1 MEPSRNVSVVQ
12 SKSNIMKRSFRISTS
27 AMLLIG
33 LVSSVSMASTASN
46 IQDRVLGLELNTAPP
61 IQLMMFT
68 ATPNGDN
75 VDVEWTTGGELDND
89 FFTVERSKDGDQ
101 WQIVEIIQGNGTSF
115 TTILYGIKDHDPLP
129 GTSFY
134 RIKQTDFNGNG
145 TYSPVVEVV
154 RQGSANISVYPN
166 PAQSLVSVE
175 AENIEAMDIELH
187 NAAGQ
192 SIPIAITRDQG
203 KAWIALNTLPVGT
216 YILTFQQGDLRM
228 TEKLIIE

>member
-1 MEPSRNVSVVQ
+1 
-12 SKSNIMKRSFRISTS
+12 MKRSFRISTS
-27 AMLLIG
+27 AIL
-33 LVSSVSMASTASN
+33 LVSLMSSVAMANSTGNSLDK
-46 IQDRVLGLELNTAPP
+46 ISRLELNAVPP

-75 VDVEWTTGGELDND
+75 VDVEWTTGGEIDND
-89 FFTVERSKDGDQ
+89 FFTVERSKDGVQ
-101 WQIVEIIQGNGTSF
+101 WQIVEVIQGNGTSF

-134 RIKQTDFNGNG
+134 RLKQTDFNGNG
-145 TYSPVVEVV
+145 TYSPEVEVV

-175 AENIEAMDIELH
+175 AENIEAMDIELR
-187 NAAGQ
+187 NANGQ
-192 SIPIAITRDQG
+192 SMPIAITRDQG
-203 KAWIALNTLPVGT
+203 KAWIALNTLPAGT